1 MQRAQRALDNPALD
15 LAIDLGNELR
25 KPVVGFL
32 APVPFYPHAN
42 LRHYRFLASGIR
54 DIEEGLS
61 ERQVGFVL
69 RTFPHHSLA
78 KFCEQVRASIVI
90 GDENPLRETEHWRVR
105 ASQCLQVP
113 LWTVDADV
121 VVPRGYW
128 ERNTMVPAPS
138 GPGCRN
144 GCPSFLSRERL

>member
-1 MQRAQRALDNPALD
+1 MTVRLPTALAPMEIRTLSLDPRIVLRTSGAPNPEGKCVVYWMQRAQRALDNPALD

-25 KPVVGFL
+25 KPVVVFL

-61 ERQVGFVL
+61 ERQVGFVR

-78 KFCEQVRASIVI
+78 KFCEQVRASIADDF
-90 GDENPLRETEHWRVR
+90 GDSRRVLLET
-105 ASQCLQVP
+105 
-113 LWTVDADV
+113 
-121 VVPRGYW
+121 
-128 ERNTMVPAPS
+128 APQS
-138 GPGCRN
+138 
-144 GCPSFLSRERL
+144 